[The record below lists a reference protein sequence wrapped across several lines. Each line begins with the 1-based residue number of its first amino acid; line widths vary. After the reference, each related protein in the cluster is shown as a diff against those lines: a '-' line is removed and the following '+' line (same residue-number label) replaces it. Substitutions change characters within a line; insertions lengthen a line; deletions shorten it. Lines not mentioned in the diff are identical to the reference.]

1 MRQVSSES
9 NPSCDAHADFV
20 RKEYDNYSCGDDG
33 PARSAAAIY
42 DKVAAVTTPY
52 PD

>member
-1 MRQVSSES
+1 MHTLTLSGR
-9 NPSCDAHADFV
+9 NN
-20 RKEYDNYSCGDDG
+20 DNYSCGDDG

>member
-1 MRQVSSES
+1 MHMLTLLGR
-9 NPSCDAHADFV
+9 NN
-20 RKEYDNYSCGDDG
+20 DNYSCADDG
-33 PARSAAAIY
+33 PDHSAVAIY